1 MTTALAHPTDAV
13 DLATA
18 RRPTDGVPGARDGA
32 AQTARNP
39 TARNPTARNPT
50 PRNRTDP
57 TRTDAR
63 PDTRTGHRTAM
74 TDILTSPDRPIVD
87 ADADAD
93 VDPADVALAPSAP
106 DPPSRDAAAPPPR
119 PPTTRPA
126 NRIVD
131 DETADTG
138 QDDDSLAA
146 RSPVARC
153 ADGNGTLTALFFS
166 DDVVDIARAKAMC
179 GLCPLRPS
187 CLAGALEREEP
198 WGVWGGELLS
208 GGRIVANKR
217 PCGRPPKV
225 PRPEVVYDE
234 MGPVGFDLTA

>member
-1 MTTALAHPTDAV
+1 MTTALAHPIDGAV
-13 DLATA
+13 TA
-18 RRPTDGVPGARDGA
+18 RPSNASRRSAERDR
-32 AQTARNP
+32 TAP
-39 TARNPTARNPT
+39 
-50 PRNRTDP
+50 DP
-57 TRTDAR
+57 
-63 PDTRTGHRTAM
+63 RTGHRTAM
-74 TDILTSPDRPIVD
+74 TDILPSLDPVIDDAPVASPLP
-87 ADADAD
+87 ADAAAEG
-93 VDPADVALAPSAP
+93 VVLTPLSP
-106 DPPSRDAAAPPPR
+106 DPPDPAGEHPPR
-119 PPTTRPA
+119 PGAGEPTVRT
-126 NRIVD
+126 D
-131 DETADTG
+131 DEPG
-138 QDDDSLAA
+138 DDDSLAA

-179 GLCPLRPS
+179 ALCPLRPS

-208 GGRIVANKR
+208 GGRVVANKR